1 MRKLLFSLVMALLL
15 LPVSYSYGFSE
26 KGQDC
31 SKCHT
36 LSKDEATTL
45 LKDIGQGVQ
54 VLDVLMS
61 PIKGMWEVDVDA
73 GGKKGLVY
81 VDFSKKYLI
90 SGSLISIKDKTNLT
104 QDRFTEL
111 TKVDVSQLPLDDA
124 LVMGEK
130 DTKYKVVVF
139 DDPD

>member
-1 MRKLLFSLVMALLL
+1 MRKLLFSVVMALLL

-36 LSKDEATTL
+36 LSKDEAATL
-45 LKDIGQGVQ
+45 LKDIGQGVK
-54 VLDVLMS
+54 VLEVLMS
-61 PIKGMWEVDVDA
+61 PIKGMWEVDIDA

-81 VDFSKKYLI
+81 VDFSKKHLI
-90 SGSLISIKDKTNLT
+90 SGSIITIKERTNLT

-111 TKVDVSQLPLDDA
+111 TKVDVSQIPLGDA

-130 DTKYKVVVF
+130 GAKYKVVVF

>member
-1 MRKLLFSLVMALLL
+1 

-36 LSKDEATTL
+36 LTKDEAATL
-45 LKDIGQGVQ
+45 LKDIGPGIK
-54 VLDVLMS
+54 VLEILMS
-61 PIKGMWEVDVDA
+61 PVKGMWEVDVDA

-81 VDFSKKYLI
+81 VDFSKKYLV
-90 SGSLISIKDKTNLT
+90 SGSIIALQGKVNLT
-104 QDRFTEL
+104 DDRFSEL
-111 TKVDVSQLPLDDA
+111 NKVDVSQIPLDDA

-130 DTKYKVVVF
+130 DAKYKVVVF

>member
-1 MRKLLFSLVMALLL
+1 MRKLLFSVVMALVL

-26 KGQDC
+26 KDQDC

-36 LSKDEATTL
+36 LTKDAAATL
-45 LKDIGQGVQ
+45 MKDLGQDIK
-54 VLDVLMS
+54 VLEVLMG
-61 PIKGMWEVDVDA
+61 PIKGMWEVDVEA

-81 VDFSKKYLI
+81 VDFSKKYLVF
-90 SGSLISIKDKTNLT
+90 GSVISIKDKTNLT
-104 QDRFTEL
+104 QNRVTEL
-111 TKVDVSQLPLDDA
+111 TKVDVSQIPLDDA

-130 DTKYKVVVF
+130 DAKYKVVVF

>member
-1 MRKLLFSLVMALLL
+1 MRKLLFCVVMAFVL

-36 LSKDEATTL
+36 LTKDEAVTL
-45 LKDIGQGVQ
+45 LKDVGQGVK

-61 PIKGMWEVDVDA
+61 PIKGMWEVDVEA

-81 VDFSKKYLI
+81 VDFSKKYLV
-90 SGSLISIKDKTNLT
+90 SGSVISIKDKTNLT

-111 TKVDVSQLPLDDA
+111 TKVDVSQIPLDDA

-130 DTKYKVVVF
+130 DAKYKIVVF
-139 DDPD
+139 SDPD

>member
-1 MRKLLFSLVMALLL
+1 MRKLLFSAVMALLL

-36 LSKDEATTL
+36 LTKDEAATL
-45 LKDIGQGVQ
+45 LKDIGQGLK
-54 VLDVLMS
+54 VLEILMS

-81 VDFSKKYLI
+81 VDCSKKYLV
-90 SGSLISIKDKTNLT
+90 SGSIISLKGKTNLT
-104 QDRFTEL
+104 DDRFAEL
-111 TKVDVSQLPLDDA
+111 TKVDVSQIPLDDA

-130 DTKYKVVVF
+130 DAKYKVVVF

>member
-1 MRKLLFSLVMALLL
+1 MRKLLFFVVMAFVLLS
-15 LPVSYSYGFSE
+15 VSYSYGFSE

-36 LSKDEATTL
+36 LTKEEAATL
-45 LKDIGQGVQ
+45 LKDIGQGAK
-54 VLDVLMS
+54 VLEVLMS
-61 PIKGMWEVDVDA
+61 PIKGMWEVDIDA

-81 VDFSKKYLI
+81 VDFSKKYLV
-90 SGSLISIKDKTNLT
+90 SGSIISIKERTNLT

-111 TKVDVSQLPLDDA
+111 TKVDVSQIPLDDA

-130 DTKYKVVVF
+130 DAKYKVVVF

>member
-1 MRKLLFSLVMALLL
+1 MRKLLFSVVMAFVL

-36 LSKDEATTL
+36 LTKDDAVTL
-45 LKDIGQGVQ
+45 LKDVGQGVK

-61 PIKGMWEVDVDA
+61 PIKGMWEVDVEA

-81 VDFSKKYLI
+81 VDFSKKYLV
-90 SGSLISIKDKTNLT
+90 SGSVISIKDKTNLT

-111 TKVDVSQLPLDDA
+111 TKVDVSQIPLDDA

-130 DTKYKVVVF
+130 DAKYKIVVF
-139 DDPD
+139 SDPD

>member
-1 MRKLLFSLVMALLL
+1 MALML

-36 LSKDEATTL
+36 LTKDEAATL

-54 VLDVLMS
+54 VLEVLMS

-81 VDFSKKYLI
+81 VDFSKKYLV
-90 SGSLISIKDKTNLT
+90 SGSVISIKDKTNLT

-111 TKVDVSQLPLDDA
+111 TKVDVSQIPLDDA

-130 DTKYKVVVF
+130 GAKYKVVVF

>member
-1 MRKLLFSLVMALLL
+1 MGRLLFSLVMALVL

-36 LSKDEATTL
+36 LSKDEAATL
-45 LKDIGQGVQ
+45 LKDMAKEVK
-54 VLDVLMS
+54 VLEVLMS
-61 PIKGMWEVDVDA
+61 PIKGMWEVDVES
-73 GGKKGLVY
+73 GGKKALAY
-81 VDFSKKYLI
+81 VDFSKKYLVF
-90 SGSLISIKDKTNLT
+90 GSVVSIKDKINLT
-104 QDRFTEL
+104 QERLTEVN
-111 TKVDVSQLPLDDA
+111 KVDVSQIPLDDA

-130 DTKYKVVVF
+130 DAKYKVVVF

>member
-1 MRKLLFSLVMALLL
+1 MRKLLFSAVMALLL

-36 LSKDEATTL
+36 LTKDEAATL
-45 LKDIGQGVQ
+45 LKDIGQGLK
-54 VLDVLMS
+54 VLEILMS

-81 VDFSKKYLI
+81 VDFSKKYLV
-90 SGSLISIKDKTNLT
+90 SGSIISLKGKTNLT
-104 QDRFTEL
+104 DDRFAEL
-111 TKVDVSQLPLDDA
+111 TKVDVSQIPLDDA

-130 DTKYKVVVF
+130 DAKYKVVVF